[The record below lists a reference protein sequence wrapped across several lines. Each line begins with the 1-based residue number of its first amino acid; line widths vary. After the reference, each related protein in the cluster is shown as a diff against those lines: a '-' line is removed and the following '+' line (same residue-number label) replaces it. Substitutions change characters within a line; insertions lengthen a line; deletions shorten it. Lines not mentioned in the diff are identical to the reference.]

1 MQIRQTKRTAIL
13 VDGGFYRRKAQNLW
27 GKKDAPAR
35 AEELFGYCLKHI
47 HNNEDG
53 EPRDLYRI
61 LYYDCPPMKGK
72 TTHPLTG
79 AEINWATSKGAV
91 WTNTFF
97 SELLKRRK
105 VAVRRGEL
113 AEAQA
118 HFSLKDTIF
127 AEVISGQKDIKDLT
141 EEDFYLD
148 VKQKGVDMRIGLDVA
163 SMAYN
168 KLVDQIILI
177 AGDSDFVPVAKLAR
191 KSGIDV
197 LLDPMKSHVKES
209 LLEHVDGLESF
220 T

>member
-1 MQIRQTKRTAIL
+1 
-13 VDGGFYRRKAQNLW
+13 
-27 GKKDAPAR
+27 
-35 AEELFGYCLKHI
+35 
-47 HNNEDG
+47 
-53 EPRDLYRI
+53 
-61 LYYDCPPMKGK
+61 MKCK

-91 WTNTFF
+91 WMNTFF

-118 HFSLKDTIF
+118 HFSLKDTVF
-127 AEVISGQKDIKDLT
+127 AEVISGKKDIKDLT